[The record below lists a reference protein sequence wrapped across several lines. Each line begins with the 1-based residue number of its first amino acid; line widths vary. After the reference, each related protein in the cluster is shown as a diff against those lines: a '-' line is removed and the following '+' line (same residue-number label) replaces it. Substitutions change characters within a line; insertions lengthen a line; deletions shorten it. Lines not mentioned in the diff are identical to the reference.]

1 MKLSKEDLMRKLS
14 DIIGE
19 RNDDDAIAFIEDVSD
34 TIDSLE
40 KKDPEDW
47 KAKYDELDAA
57 WRKRYKE
64 RFFSELPEEH
74 TEEISDQIEDQTE
87 DLEKDL
93 TFDALFKEE

>member
-34 TIDSLE
+34 TIDDLE

-47 KAKYDELDAA
+47 KAKYEELDNT

-74 TEEISDQIEDQTE
+74 TEEISDQLEDQTE